1 RGEKDNENI
10 TMLKEHHFR
19 TQEFIFESLNDN
31 FLKRARASRKSRDR
45 MVEKALLGKEKDWT
59 EQDDGVVT
67 WRHRVYVPKN
77 KRLREDIIR
86 EHHDSIAAGHLG
98 RYKTQEL
105 ITRDYWWPYIQADVR
120 KYVDG
125 CETCQRTK
133 VHRGKLH
140 APLHPNKIPKYPWEH
155 ISIDIIGELPESQ
168 GYNAILVI
176 CDILTKMVVILPTH
190 TGVTAQG
197 VARIFRDHVW
207 SKYGVP
213 RKVISDRGPQFAA
226 QFMRDLYRLVGT
238 QGNLSTVYHPQTDG
252 QTERVNQEV
261 EQYLWVFINHRQ
273 MDWAE
278 WLKCA
283 EFSFNDKVHSSTG
296 FSPFYV
302 NYGRHPYKGTNPR
315 REVKSQ
321 SAKEFA
327 EQMEKI
333 REETESALKRSQ
345 ETMKKN
351 YNKKKS
357 QAREYRAG
365 DKVWLEGTNIRMGR
379 PIGKLNDKRQGPFE
393 VIKKEGKSAYR
404 LRLPTTWKK
413 IHPVFNESLLTP
425 FVPASFPS
433 QGKQDPPP
441 PIIVEGEEEYEVE
454 ELMDSKV
461 VHGKIK
467 YLVKWKGYPDKAD
480 WTWEPEEKILEDN
493 RKEFHEKHSGAPR
506 RIHAVLPFW
515 EINHLQMSK
524 QAWTRGKVSPEPSEK
539 ELDNVGGRETITP

>member
-1 RGEKDNENI
+1 
-10 TMLKEHHFR
+10 M
-19 TQEFIFESLNDN
+19 
-31 FLKRARASRKSRDR
+31 A
-45 MVEKALLGKEKDWT
+45 
-59 EQDDGVVT
+59 
-67 WRHRVYVPKN
+67 
-77 KRLREDIIR
+77 
-86 EHHDSIAAGHLG
+86 
-98 RYKTQEL
+98 
-105 ITRDYWWPYIQADVR
+105 
-120 KYVDG
+120 
-125 CETCQRTK
+125 
-133 VHRGKLH
+133 
-140 APLHPNKIPKYPWEH
+140 
-155 ISIDIIGELPESQ
+155 IG
-168 GYNAILVI
+168 
-176 CDILTKMVVILPTH
+176 
-190 TGVTAQG
+190 
-197 VARIFRDHVW
+197 
-207 SKYGVP
+207 
-213 RKVISDRGPQFAA
+213 
-226 QFMRDLYRLVGT
+226 
-238 QGNLSTVYHPQTDG
+238 
-252 QTERVNQEV
+252 
-261 EQYLWVFINHRQ
+261 LWV
-273 MDWAE
+273 
-278 WLKCA
+278 L
-283 EFSFNDKVHSSTG
+283 TG
-296 FSPFYV
+296 M
-302 NYGRHPYKGTNPR
+302 NPR

-321 SAKEFA
+321 LAKEFA

-480 WTWEPEEKILEDN
+480 WTWEPEEKIEY
-493 RKEFHEKHSGAPR
+493 
-506 RIHAVLPFW
+506 W
-515 EINHLQMSK
+515 
-524 QAWTRGKVSPEPSEK
+524 
-539 ELDNVGGRETITP
+539 GR